1 VYLATV
7 SDGSQVAVKVIHP
20 HVKAQIA
27 SDLRLLRFATS
38 ALDKIPLLHM
48 EWFALPEAVEEFAVI
63 MEEQLDMRKE
73 AANLDKFR
81 RQYKQYSS
89 SVDFPK
95 PFHHLTT
102 ENVLTETFEQ
112 GDPISEYF
120 SSSAEKKR
128 ILAKPLI
135 TTFLR
140 MVFTNNFIHCDLH
153 PGNILVTK
161 DHKLVFLDA
170 GITNTLSDND
180 QTNLRDLFKA
190 VVLNQGYEA
199 GKMIVDRAKRQSC
212 SDPEGFAIKIGQI
225 VSEFHE
231 QRSVGLTLGAVKIG
245 NLMSRVLELC
255 RSHKVLLEPAMA
267 NVVLSTIVLEGVGRT
282 LDPDMNLFAAAMPFL
297 LGTS

>member
-1 VYLATV
+1 
-7 SDGSQVAVKVIHP
+7 
-20 HVKAQIA
+20 
-27 SDLRLLRFATS
+27 
-38 ALDKIPLLHM
+38 M
-48 EWFALPEAVEEFAVI
+48 
-63 MEEQLDMRKE
+63 
-73 AANLDKFR
+73 
-81 RQYKQYSS
+81 QYKHYSS
-89 SVDFPK
+89 SVDFPR
-95 PFHHLTT
+95 PFHRLTT

-140 MVFTNNFIHCDLH
+140 MVLTNNFIHCDLH

-161 DHKLVFLDA
+161 EGKLVFLDA
-170 GITNTLSDND
+170 GITNTLSDSD

-199 GKMIVDRAKRQSC
+199 GKMIVERAKRQSC

-231 QRSVGLTLGAVKIG
+231 QRSIGLTLGAVKIG